1 MALYCRILKNV
12 LNLEQKILIVNNI
25 INYLKKHNIAI
36 VLIFVLSSLCFKL
49 TYFQWNIP
57 LTLDSLGYFFYASDI
72 KIIEKLPD
80 NYNLGNMGW
89 SLFLSFIF
97 KMFSFENTYYYME
110 VQKLT
115 SIVLSSLTVIPIFYL
130 CKKFFPLKFCII
142 GAMFFAFE
150 PRILENSFLGSS
162 DQLFLICSASAIT
175 LYLSKNKKLILLSF
189 IFAGIATVVRAEGLM
204 LFFSFSLLCFIR
216 FRNYKKSILQYLP
229 NLLVFFI
236 IIIPVLVYQHDMTGN
251 DMIFGRLTNTISYHA
266 TEYPNQES
274 PSGIPFI
281 LSGLENF
288 PKYFGW
294 VLVPIFIPYFLLGFY
309 YFLKKFNLDKLMVLI
324 IGIFIVLPLFY
335 VYSIHIQETRYLFS
349 LFPLIGL
356 ISLYSI
362 QKIDERFKKTIILV
376 GIASLILISSISYL
390 ELKSKVQYQDEA
402 YQISLFVNQNSKVIN
417 NFYPISSYLEPI
429 DIPINYIKFKDLFFE
444 SRTDGSQTRSHLTR
458 TIQVIPM
465 EEVHS
470 LEKFILDNRYDGLTH
485 VIVQE
490 NDQSIFL
497 LDVYNNEYSYPYLK
511 KIMDTSLTYEK
522 YKVKIFAIDY
532 KVFDKELSNFK
543 E

>member
-12 LNLEQKILIVNNI
+12 LNLEQKKLIDNNI
-25 INYLKKHNIAI
+25 INYLKKHDI
-36 VLIFVLSSLCFKL
+36 VIVFIFVLASLCFKL
-49 TYFQWNIP
+49 IYFQWNIP

-72 KIIEKLPD
+72 KIIENLPN
-80 NYNLGNMGW
+80 NYIIANMGW
-89 SLFLSFIF
+89 PLFLSIIF
-97 KMFSFENTYYYME
+97 KIFSFENTYYYME

-162 DQLFLICSASAIT
+162 DQFFVLCSASAIT

-189 IFAGIATVVRAEGLM
+189 VFAGIATVIRAEGLM
-204 LFFSFSLLCFIR
+204 LFFSFSLLYFIR

-236 IIIPVLVYQHDMTGN
+236 ILLPILIYQHHMTDN
-251 DMIFGRLTNTISYHA
+251 DMIFGRLTNTISYHT
-266 TEYPNQES
+266 TEHLNEKS
-274 PSGIPFI
+274 LTGIPFI

-294 VLVPIFIPYFLLGFY
+294 VLIPIFIPYFLLGFY
-309 YFLKKFNLDKLMVLI
+309 YFLKKFNLDKLMILI
-324 IGIFIVLPLFY
+324 IGVFIALPLFY
-335 VYSIHIQETRYLFS
+335 IYSIHIQETRYLFS
-349 LFPLIGL
+349 LFPLICI

-362 QKIDERFKKTIILV
+362 QKIDERFKKTIIFV
-376 GIASLILISSISYL
+376 VIASIILISSISYL
-390 ELKSKVQYQDEA
+390 ELKSKIQYQDEA

-417 NFYPISSYLEPI
+417 EFYPISNYLEPI
-429 DIPINYIKFKDLFFE
+429 DIPTNYTKFKDLFFE
-444 SRTDGSQTRSHLTR
+444 SRIDGIQTRSHITK
-458 TIQVIPM
+458 TIQVIPT
-465 EEVHS
+465 EEVNS
-470 LEKFILDNRYDGLTH
+470 LEKFILSKRHEGLTH

-490 NDQSIFL
+490 NDQRIFL
-497 LDVYNNEYSYPYLK
+497 LDVYNNEHRYPYLK
-511 KIMDTSLTYEK
+511 KIMDTSLIYEK
-522 YKVKIFAIDY
+522 YKVKIFEINY
-532 KVFDKELSNFK
+532 KLFDKELSNFN
-543 E
+543 

>member
-1 MALYCRILKNV
+1 MTLYCRILKNM
-12 LNLEQKILIVNNI
+12 LNLEQKILINNI
-25 INYLKKHNIAI
+25 IEYLKKHNIVL
-36 VLIFVLSSLCFKL
+36 VLIFVLASLCFKL
-49 TYFQWNIP
+49 IYFQWNIP
-57 LTLDSLGYFFYASDI
+57 LTFDSLGYFFYASDI
-72 KIIEKLPD
+72 KIIENLPD
-80 NYNLGNMGW
+80 NYNMGNMGW
-89 SLFLSFIF
+89 PLFLSLIF
-97 KMFSFENTYYYME
+97 KIFSFENTYYYME

-162 DQLFLICSASAIT
+162 DQFFVLCSASAIT

-189 IFAGIATVVRAEGLM
+189 VFAGIATVIRAEGLM
-204 LFFSFSLLCFIR
+204 LFFSFSLLYFVR

-236 IIIPVLVYQHDMTGN
+236 ILLPVLSYQHDMTNN

-266 TEYPNQES
+266 TEHPNATS

-294 VLVPIFIPYFLLGFY
+294 VLIPIFIPYFLLGFY
-309 YFLKKFNLDKLMVLI
+309 YFFKKFDLDRLTVLI
-324 IGIFIVLPLFY
+324 IGIFIALPLFY
-335 VYSIHIQETRYLFS
+335 IYSIHIQETRYLFS

-376 GIASLILISSISYL
+376 VIASLILISSISYL
-390 ELKSKVQYQDEA
+390 ELKSKIQYQDEA

-417 NFYPISSYLEPI
+417 EFYPISNYLEPI
-429 DIPINYIKFKDLFFE
+429 DIPINYTKFKDLFFE
-444 SRTDGSQTRSHLTR
+444 SRIDGIQTRSHITR
-458 TIQVIPM
+458 TIQIVPT
-465 EEVHS
+465 EGVNS
-470 LEKFILDNRYDGLTH
+470 LEKFILNKRYEGLTH
-485 VIVQE
+485 IIVQE
-490 NDQSIFL
+490 NDQQIFL
-497 LDVYNNEYSYPYLK
+497 LDAYNNEHGYPYLK

-522 YKVKIFAIDY
+522 YKVKIFEIDY
-532 KVFDKELSNFK
+532 KSFDEYLVSFNN
-543 E
+543 

>member
-12 LNLEQKILIVNNI
+12 LNLEQKKLIDNNI
-25 INYLKKHNIAI
+25 INYLKKHDIVI
-36 VLIFVLSSLCFKL
+36 VLIFVLASLCFKL
-49 TYFQWNIP
+49 IYFQWNIP

-89 SLFLSFIF
+89 SLFLSIIF
-97 KMFSFENTYYYME
+97 KIFSFENTYYYME

-162 DQLFLICSASAIT
+162 DQFFVLCSASAIT

-189 IFAGIATVVRAEGLM
+189 VFAGIATVIRAEGLM
-204 LFFSFSLLCFIR
+204 LFFSFSLLYFIR
-216 FRNYKKSILQYLP
+216 FRNYKKLILQYLL

-236 IIIPVLVYQHDMTGN
+236 ILLPVLSYQHDITNN
-251 DMIFGRLTNTISYHA
+251 DMIFGRLTNTISYHT
-266 TEYPNQES
+266 TEHLNQKS
-274 PSGIPFI
+274 PTGIPFI

-294 VLVPIFIPYFLLGFY
+294 ILIPIFIPYFLLGFY
-309 YFLKKFNLDKLMVLI
+309 YFLKKFNLDKLMILI
-324 IGIFIVLPLFY
+324 IGVFIALPLFY
-335 VYSIHIQETRYLFS
+335 IYSIHIQETRYLFS
-349 LFPLIGL
+349 LFPLICI

-362 QKIDERFKKTIILV
+362 QKIDERFKKTIIFV
-376 GIASLILISSISYL
+376 VIASLILISSISYL
-390 ELKSKVQYQDEA
+390 ELKSKIQYQDEA

-417 NFYPISSYLEPI
+417 EFYPISNYLEPI
-429 DIPINYIKFKDLFFE
+429 DIPTNYTKFKDLFFE
-444 SRTDGSQTRSHLTR
+444 SRIDGIQTRSHITR
-458 TIQVIPM
+458 TIQVIPT
-465 EEVHS
+465 EGVNS
-470 LEKFILDNRYDGLTH
+470 LEKFILSKRHEGLTH

-490 NDQSIFL
+490 NDQRIFL
-497 LDVYNNEYSYPYLK
+497 LDVYNNEHRYPYLK

-522 YKVKIFAIDY
+522 YKVKIFEINY
-532 KVFDKELSNFK
+532 KLFDKELSNFN
-543 E
+543 